1 MEVYI
6 LDRPVVRP
14 LTCSACF
21 NVATG
26 DVEDAPA
33 LDPISKFEV
42 FERDGAVYV
51 KTDEETLKAGR
62 RTLNLKC
69 SSVSDEK
76 VLVIGGYVLRCF
88 HSTYTEFQ

>member
-1 MEVYI
+1 M
-6 LDRPVVRP
+6 
-14 LTCSACF
+14 S
-21 NVATG
+21 TG

-51 KTDEETLKAGR
+51 KTDQDTLKASRGK
-62 RTLNLKC
+62 LNLKC

-76 VLVIGGYVLRCF
+76 VLVIGGYVFLLQ
-88 HSTYTEFQ
+88 YG